1 MLTDRLNQG
10 IDRNLVASFKSKDD
24 SIIKSLSA
32 KNKRSLDSIDKL
44 VLALSNTK
52 SETVVNSINKQIAQY
67 EEQIQSNIESINK
80 ANTRISNID
89 SFLASLPSLDA
100 EVLFQNT
107 TLTNEVIGTLAIEV
121 KVDTKIISITIGE
134 GE

>member
-1 MLTDRLNQG
+1 LNQG

-107 TLTNEVIGTLAIEV
+107 TLTNEVIGTLDIEV